1 MNATNLAIQ
10 YHSSTLS
17 PECSFDTS
25 VLPRLRKGLAKV
37 TKVVPSRRISSE
49 REVIT
54 VEVPSAL
61 VGKYPLTLDERI
73 NEVKEKLSKM
83 SRVEKWK
90 LVEESF
96 GMWEDYPQ
104 DWLDKIRKGIL
115 SNNYKMDSSNRPY
128 AIFSR

>member
-1 MNATNLAIQ
+1 MNGTYLAIQ
-10 YHSSTLS
+10 YHSSTSSSESYFANLV
-17 PECSFDTS
+17 P
-25 VLPRLRKGLAKV
+25 PRLRKGMAKV
-37 TKVVPSRRISSE
+37 TGVMPSRRISSE

-54 VEVPSAL
+54 VEVPSGL

-73 NEVKEKLSKM
+73 NEVKKKLSKM